1 MRLSKP
7 PRSFVDRGGF
17 RGILPL
23 NPLHDDSARPPDGAD
38 RSVGYFS
45 GRGRANHAQRDSQDG
60 AELPSAERRRF
71 GKKPCFMWF
80 L

>member
-45 GRGRANHAQRDSQDG
+45 GRG
-60 AELPSAERRRF
+60 
-71 GKKPCFMWF
+71 GKSRTA
-80 L
+80 